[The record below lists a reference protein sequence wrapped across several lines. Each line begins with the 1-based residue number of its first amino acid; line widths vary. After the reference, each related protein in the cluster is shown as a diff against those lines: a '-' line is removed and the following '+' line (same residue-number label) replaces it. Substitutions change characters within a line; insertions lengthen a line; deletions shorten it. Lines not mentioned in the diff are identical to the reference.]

1 MGWMGKVWQ
10 GAAHTVLGPLLTAGA
25 APLQAGPRWA
35 HHGQT
40 HALHCHPL
48 QHCLPIT
55 DTHLCCCLPAMQP
68 LIITISLQRH
78 LLAAML
84 SALQSACSATAP
96 KCVSSSSQRWEVAAQ
111 GGGRAGSREGCGG
124 GSAGRRHC
132 RQVAVQGN
140 GSARQAVLQ
149 GNGTAGRWHCRAAAL
164 RADGSAAVRPGG
176 ASHTPRALPAALS
189 CMHGT
194 GGGHGG
200 CTAPCAAHCHGPSPA
215 ALPPLPPPARLQ
227 LLLIG
232 LRLAQ
237 PVQHNGI
244 WGKAVGGHAALSPA
258 APRVAQSVLWF
269 RPSVPSRIKHPGG
282 TRDRQR
288 LVPGL
293 CLHGGMQKMGSVLQ
307 CELYPCVPALPTPLG
322 PGGIW
327 PSPAAG
333 MGWEGCAQPPLPPP
347 RPWRDSSRGAGGL
360 GARGCSAQQRSGL
373 GMLKD
378 KARLDGALGVLV

>member
-1 MGWMGKVWQ
+1 M
-10 GAAHTVLGPLLTAGA
+10 
-25 APLQAGPRWA
+25 QAGPRWA

-48 QHCLPIT
+48 QHSLPIT

-149 GNGTAGRWHCRAAAL
+149 GNATAGRWHCRAAAL

-215 ALPPLPPPARLQ
+215 ALPPLPPPGQAPAPAHRAPAGPARCSTMGSGGRLWEDTQPSAQQPPGSLSLCSGFAPLFPPGSNTPGVPGTGSVWCQGCACTLGCRKWEACCSVSSIPAFQPCPPLLDPVAFGPAQQ
-227 LLLIG
+227 LG
-232 LRLAQ
+232 WDGRD
-237 PVQHNGI
+237 
-244 WGKAVGGHAALSPA
+244 ALSP
-258 APRVAQSVLWF
+258 
-269 RPSVPSRIKHPGG
+269 H
-282 TRDRQR
+282 
-288 LVPGL
+288 
-293 CLHGGMQKMGSVLQ
+293 CHLH
-307 CELYPCVPALPTPLG
+307 G
-322 PGGIW
+322 PGGI
-327 PSPAAG
+327 PAG
-333 MGWEGCAQPPLPPP
+333 VRGVWEHGDAQH
-347 RPWRDSSRGAGGL
+347 S
-360 GARGCSAQQRSGL
+360 SAQGW
-373 GMLKD
+373 GC
-378 KARLDGALGVLV
+378 

>member
-10 GAAHTVLGPLLTAGA
+10 GAAHAVLGPLLTAGA

-132 RQVAVQGN
+132 R
-140 GSARQAVLQ
+140 
-149 GNGTAGRWHCRAAAL
+149 AAAL

-215 ALPPLPPPARLQ
+215 ALPPLPPPGQAPAPAHRAPAGPARCSTMGSGGRLWEDTQPSAQQPPGSLSLCSGFPPLFPPGSNTPGVPGTGSVWCQGCACTLGCRKWEACCSVSSIPAFQPCPPLLDLVAFGPAQQ
-227 LLLIG
+227 LG
-232 LRLAQ
+232 WDGRD
-237 PVQHNGI
+237 
-244 WGKAVGGHAALSPA
+244 ALS
-258 APRVAQSVLWF
+258 
-269 RPSVPSRIKHPGG
+269 
-282 TRDRQR
+282 
-288 LVPGL
+288 
-293 CLHGGMQKMGSVLQ
+293 LHCHLH
-307 CELYPCVPALPTPLG
+307 G
-322 PGGIW
+322 PGGI
-327 PSPAAG
+327 PAG
-333 MGWEGCAQPPLPPP
+333 VRGVWEHGDAQH
-347 RPWRDSSRGAGGL
+347 S
-360 GARGCSAQQRSGL
+360 SAQGW
-373 GMLKD
+373 GC
-378 KARLDGALGVLV
+378 

>member
-1 MGWMGKVWQ
+1 M
-10 GAAHTVLGPLLTAGA
+10 LGPLLTAGA

-68 LIITISLQRH
+68 LINTISLQRH

-194 GGGHGG
+194 GGARRMHGAVR
-200 CTAPCAAHCHGPSPA
+200 CP
-215 ALPPLPPPARLQ
+215 LPRPFTSCSVPPPPPARLQ

-237 PVQHNGI
+237 PGAAQWALGEGCGRTRSPQPSSPQGRSVCALVSPLCSLQDKTPRGYPGQAAFGARAVPAHWDAENG
-244 WGKAVGGHAALSPA
+244 K
-258 APRVAQSVLWF
+258 RVAV
-269 RPSVPSRIKHPGG
+269 
-282 TRDRQR
+282 
-288 LVPGL
+288 
-293 CLHGGMQKMGSVLQ
+293 
-307 CELYPCVPALPTPLG
+307 
-322 PGGIW
+322 
-327 PSPAAG
+327 
-333 MGWEGCAQPPLPPP
+333 
-347 RPWRDSSRGAGGL
+347 
-360 GARGCSAQQRSGL
+360 
-373 GMLKD
+373 
-378 KARLDGALGVLV
+378 

>member
-1 MGWMGKVWQ
+1 M
-10 GAAHTVLGPLLTAGA
+10 LGPLLTAGA

-48 QHCLPIT
+48 QHSLPIT

-215 ALPPLPPPARLQ
+215 ALPPLPPPGQAPAPAHRAPAGPARAAQWDLGEGCGRTRSPQPSSPQGRSVCALVSPLCSLQ
-227 LLLIG
+227 DQTPRG
-232 LRLAQ
+232 YPGQAAFGARAV
-237 PVQHNGI
+237 PARGDAENG
-244 WGKAVGGHAALSPA
+244 K
-258 APRVAQSVLWF
+258 RVAV
-269 RPSVPSRIKHPGG
+269 
-282 TRDRQR
+282 
-288 LVPGL
+288 
-293 CLHGGMQKMGSVLQ
+293 
-307 CELYPCVPALPTPLG
+307 
-322 PGGIW
+322 
-327 PSPAAG
+327 
-333 MGWEGCAQPPLPPP
+333 
-347 RPWRDSSRGAGGL
+347 
-360 GARGCSAQQRSGL
+360 
-373 GMLKD
+373 
-378 KARLDGALGVLV
+378 

>member
-1 MGWMGKVWQ
+1 M
-10 GAAHTVLGPLLTAGA
+10 AGGSSHS
-25 APLQAGPRWA
+25 AGPIAHCWGSPIAGRASLA

-48 QHCLPIT
+48 QHSLPIT

-215 ALPPLPPPARLQ
+215 AL
-227 LLLIG
+227 
-232 LRLAQ
+232 
-237 PVQHNGI
+237 
-244 WGKAVGGHAALSPA
+244 S
-258 APRVAQSVLWF
+258 
-269 RPSVPSRIKHPGG
+269 
-282 TRDRQR
+282 
-288 LVPGL
+288 
-293 CLHGGMQKMGSVLQ
+293 
-307 CELYPCVPALPTPLG
+307 
-322 PGGIW
+322 
-327 PSPAAG
+327 
-333 MGWEGCAQPPLPPP
+333 PLPPP
-347 RPWRDSSRGAGGL
+347 RSGSSS
-360 GARGCSAQQRSGL
+360 CS
-373 GMLKD
+373 
-378 KARLDGALGVLV
+378 